1 MVKKAG
7 GPDLGALEEDV
18 LVGIGLRMGENGNSY
33 IYSALLVSFIS
44 MPAGAPCCPSSSAPS
59 TASPAWH

>member
-1 MVKKAG
+1 M
-7 GPDLGALEEDV
+7 